1 MPNRLACENSFLQ
14 TLEQLG
20 WKYRDN
26 NRLHREHWCV
36 SASCLYRYVS
46 YFTNFPRRMIALDF
60 SGPILGERCYMVRE
74 SQLPRDHTLKGIA
87 LAVGFN
93 NYLAALAMAKTIS
106 RKTI

>member
-20 WKYRDN
+20 WKYLPESND
-26 NRLHREHWCV
+26 WV
-36 SASCLYRYVS
+36 SPENQRVHALCLFRYIS
-46 YFTNFPRRMIALDF
+46 HLTHSARRMIVLDF
-60 SGPILGERCYMVRE
+60 SGRCYMVRE
-74 SQLPRDHTLKGIA
+74 SQLPRGHILKGIA

-93 NYLAALAMAKTIS
+93 NYLATLALAKTIS

>member
-1 MPNRLACENSFLQ
+1 
-14 TLEQLG
+14 
-20 WKYRDN
+20 
-26 NRLHREHWCV
+26 
-36 SASCLYRYVS
+36 
-46 YFTNFPRRMIALDF
+46 MIALDF